1 MSDYNYVQYYE
12 ETGNVVTI
20 STTEPPASDV
30 YAVAKTEKDKPGDE
44 FTYTITVLN
53 VDIEKR
59 IIDSDYSVLNNPK
72 AARLLADNAALK
84 EEKRRAENCSSRTD
98 YDDRCR
104 SGMRG

>member
-44 FTYTITVLN
+44 LRVHHN
-53 VDIEKR
+53 GIE
-59 IIDSDYSVLNNPK
+59 
-72 AARLLADNAALK
+72 
-84 EEKRRAENCSSRTD
+84 
-98 YDDRCR
+98 CR
-104 SGMRG
+104 Y